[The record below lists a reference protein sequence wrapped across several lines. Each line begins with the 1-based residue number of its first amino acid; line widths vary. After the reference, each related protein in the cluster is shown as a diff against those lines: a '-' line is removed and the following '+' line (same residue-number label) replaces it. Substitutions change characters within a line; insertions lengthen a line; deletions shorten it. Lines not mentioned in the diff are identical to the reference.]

1 MFIFL
6 LWLCLFIFTFILVK
20 LLDIKKNIIICIL
33 ITIFIVL
40 FSANINLCISAA
52 LKGSKLWYNSI
63 VPTTFPFVVICN
75 LLIYYDGIS
84 LYSKILGPVLCT
96 PLKLSRNCSFPLVAS
111 ILCGYPLGAKYSDDL
126 YHMDYIDRNE
136 YLRVLNVASNVGPV
150 FLLGSV
156 AATML
161 NNIYYGY
168 ILLISNYVSIL
179 FIGII
184 TKKSRTT
191 LAGNPDYTC
200 SNKKYNFGTAIKNSI
215 ENALQTVLSIGGFII
230 IFSVIIALIKNNNN
244 ISMFFK
250 STEQLFSLPEN
261 SLYALFLGSI
271 EITNGCSI
279 ICSLNIPLNLKLAI
293 ISFLCSFSGL
303 AIIAQVS
310 SFVSKSNINYA
321 KYIFLKLL
329 QGIFSSIF
337 TFSLTTFI
345 PLTLS
350 SSTLT
355 LVHVNIL
362 FFMIP
367 LLGLIL
373 LTIIAAFIKKL
384 FFHVT

>member
-200 SNKKYNFGTAIKNSI
+200 SNKKYSFGTAIKNSI

-337 TFSLTTFI
+337 TFFLTTFI